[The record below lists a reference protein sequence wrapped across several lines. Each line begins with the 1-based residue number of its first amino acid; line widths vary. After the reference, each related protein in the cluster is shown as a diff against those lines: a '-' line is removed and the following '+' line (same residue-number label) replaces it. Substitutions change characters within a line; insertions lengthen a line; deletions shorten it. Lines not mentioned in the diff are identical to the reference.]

1 MGGLRDKAVT
11 AVPDIKPRRDFD
23 ALLDAAVDGIILS
36 DHTGSIEVFNHAAER
51 LFGYAAAEIT
61 GRNIKEL
68 MNAEDAR
75 AHDGHIARFVA
86 TRVPHII
93 GKGREVTARRKDGTV
108 FPAFLSVGL
117 VSGSDPPRF
126 FGFIQDVSSQRQSED
141 EARRLQE
148 RLWHVSRLATMG
160 EMASGI
166 AHELNQPLAAIA
178 NYAQACDRL
187 LSKPDAD
194 IPEVREALKEI
205 TGQAVRAGDIIRRLR
220 GLASRASG
228 HSRATDVNAL
238 ISELT
243 DLVKWDLRAHEV
255 QYRLDAAPALPS
267 VDVHPEQLQQVV
279 LNLIRNAIESLAH
292 SVQRDRDITVRT
304 TLTDQKD
311 VEIAVCDNGPG
322 VPSDMVS
329 RLFDPFYTSKATGTG
344 LGLAMSRTIIGQH
357 HGTLTYRANV
367 PSGACFVVRLP
378 QHSESEA

>member
-1 MGGLRDKAVT
+1 MPT
-11 AVPDIKPRRDFD
+11 TKPRRDLD
-23 ALLDAAVDGIILS
+23 ALLDAAVDGIILI
-36 DHTGSIEVFNHAAER
+36 DHTGRIEVFNQAAER
-51 LFGYAAAEIT
+51 LFGYVAAEIS
-61 GRNIKEL
+61 GHNIKEL

-75 AHDGHIARFVA
+75 AHDGHVARFIA
-86 TRVPHII
+86 TRIPHII
-93 GKGREVTARRKDGTV
+93 GKGREVSARRKDGTL
-108 FPAFLSVGL
+108 FPANLSVGL
-117 VSGSDPPRF
+117 VAGSEPPRF
-126 FGFIQDVSSQRQSED
+126 VGFIQDVTSQRQRDD

-194 IPEVREALKEI
+194 IPEIRDALKEI
-205 TGQAVRAGDIIRRLR
+205 TGQAVRAGDIIRSLR
-220 GLASRASG
+220 GLVSRSSG
-228 HSRATDVNAL
+228 HSRSTDVNAL

-243 DLVKWDLRAHEV
+243 DLVKWDLKAHEV
-255 QYRLDAAPALPS
+255 QYRLELAAALPPLE
-267 VDVHPEQLQQVV
+267 VHPDQIQQVV
-279 LNLIRNAIESLAH
+279 LNLIRNAVESVAQ
-292 SVQRDRDITVRT
+292 SAQRSRDIAVRT

-322 VPSDMVS
+322 VPPNMIS

-357 HGTLTYRANV
+357 HGTLTYRPNV

-378 QHSESEA
+378 QRSESES

>member
-1 MGGLRDKAVT
+1 MCVLT
-11 AVPDIKPRRDFD
+11 AVPATKPRRDLD
-23 ALLDAAVDGIILS
+23 ALLDAAVDGIILI
-36 DHTGSIEVFNHAAER
+36 DHTGRIEVFNQAAER
-51 LFGYAAAEIT
+51 LFGHAAQEII
-61 GRNIKEL
+61 GHNIKEL
-68 MNAEDAR
+68 MNAEDAQ
-75 AHDGHIARFVA
+75 AHDGYVARFIA
-86 TRVPHII
+86 TRIPHII
-93 GKGREVTARRKDGTV
+93 GKGREVNARRKDGTV

-126 FGFIQDVSSQRQSED
+126 FGFIQDVSAQRQRDE
-141 EARRLQE
+141 EARRLQD

-194 IPEVREALKEI
+194 IPEIRDALKEI

-220 GLASRASG
+220 GLASRSSG
-228 HSRATDVNAL
+228 AARSTDVNAL

-255 QYRLDAAPALPS
+255 QYRLELAAALPLL
-267 VDVHPEQLQQVV
+267 DVHPDQIQQVV
-279 LNLIRNAIESLAH
+279 LSLIRNAVESLAH
-292 SVQRDRDITVRT
+292 SGHGERDITVRT

-311 VEIAVCDNGPG
+311 VEITVCDNGPG
-322 VPSDMVS
+322 VPPQLVS

-344 LGLAMSRTIIGQH
+344 LGLAMSRTIVGQH
-357 HGTLTYRANV
+357 HGTLTYRPNV

-378 QHSESEA
+378 HRSESES

>member
-1 MGGLRDKAVT
+1 MAVSPDKAASV
-11 AVPDIKPRRDFD
+11 VPTTKPRRDLD
-23 ALLDAAVDGIILS
+23 ALLDAAVDGIILI
-36 DHTGSIEVFNHAAER
+36 DHTGRIEVFNQAAER
-51 LFGYAAAEIT
+51 LFGYVAAEIS
-61 GRNIKEL
+61 GHNIKEL

-75 AHDGHIARFVA
+75 AHDGHVARFIA
-86 TRVPHII
+86 TRIPHII
-93 GKGREVTARRKDGTV
+93 GKGREVSARRKDGTL
-108 FPAFLSVGL
+108 FPANLSVGL
-117 VSGSDPPRF
+117 VAGSEPPRF
-126 FGFIQDVSSQRQSED
+126 VGFIQDVTSQRQRDD

-194 IPEVREALKEI
+194 IPEIRDALKEI
-205 TGQAVRAGDIIRRLR
+205 TGQAVRAGDIIRSLR
-220 GLASRASG
+220 GLVSRSSG
-228 HSRATDVNAL
+228 HSRSTDVNAL

-243 DLVKWDLRAHEV
+243 DLVKWDLKAHEV
-255 QYRLDAAPALPS
+255 QYRLELAAALPPLE
-267 VDVHPEQLQQVV
+267 VHPDQIQQVV
-279 LNLIRNAIESLAH
+279 LNLIRNAVESVAQ
-292 SVQRDRDITVRT
+292 SAQRSRDIAVRT

-322 VPSDMVS
+322 VPPNMIS

-357 HGTLTYRANV
+357 HGTLTYRPNV

-378 QHSESEA
+378 QRSESES